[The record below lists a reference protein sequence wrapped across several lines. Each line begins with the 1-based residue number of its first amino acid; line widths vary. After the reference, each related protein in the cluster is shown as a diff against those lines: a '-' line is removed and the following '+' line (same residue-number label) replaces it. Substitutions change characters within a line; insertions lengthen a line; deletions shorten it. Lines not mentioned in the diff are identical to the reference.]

1 MSSLRGALGRFAE
14 NLAAAYVQ
22 RHGYRIVARN
32 LRLGLDEIDILA
44 VEGGQTVLIEVRARR
59 GDALGP
65 PQWSLSAAKIARLRR
80 AALALLEQRP
90 DLPGE
95 QRIDLVAISLT
106 RAGQVRAIELL
117 RNALG
122 A

>member
-32 LRLGLDEIDILA
+32 LRLGPDEIDILA

-65 PQWSLSAAKIARLRR
+65 PHWSLSAAKIARLRR
-80 AALALLEQRP
+80 AALAVLEQRP

-106 RAGQVRAIELL
+106 RAGQVHAIELL